1 MTYRQPGRGYFGPN
15 PNYEIS
21 TLLEP
26 KIALE
31 WGFFFV
37 LSVSLVNWGLKK
49 QISTS
54 FPFFRLELWTGEQST
69 RFSTKIYR
77 LLPESISREWLKWS
91 TKVTPHIVGYLSLFQ
106 DIQMKFSQS
115 DEFSRFLSQIIW
127 GNFGPPTGK
136 TLAHLLYK
144 RKVSKNLFFW
154 CPLSQLN

>member
-1 MTYRQPGRGYFGPN
+1 MKVDIPSTGAGILWPKSELWDFLPPGAKNSIGMG
-15 PNYEIS
+15 I
-21 TLLEP
+21 
-26 KIALE
+26 
-31 WGFFFV
+31 FFV

-115 DEFSRFLSQIIW
+115 DEFLRFLSQIIW

-144 RKVSKNLFFW
+144 RKVSKNLFF
-154 CPLSQLN
+154 